1 MRLDDL
7 LPLHMKLRSVLSS
20 GKRLNHAEPAKPTD
34 TLKARYTNLLLENEV
49 WMPLSRRGWEDL
61 CMLRSQISLCWPA
74 EALEEE
80 AQSLS
85 PIHRRPLGPS
95 MRAGPGFA
103 GPEMRGVDS
112 NQSQAIL
119 RHFAAAPR
127 EPGEASL
134 GPLRC

>member
-61 CMLRSQISLCWPA
+61 CMLRSQISLPVLACGSFGGGSESFAHPPA
-74 EALEEE
+74 ASGPLN
-80 AQSLS
+80 ACRARL
-85 PIHRRPLGPS
+85 RRPWK
-95 MRAGPGFA
+95 
-103 GPEMRGVDS
+103 
-112 NQSQAIL
+112 
-119 RHFAAAPR
+119 
-127 EPGEASL
+127 
-134 GPLRC
+134 